1 MGGTGLNI
9 AQKMERRSSK
19 GDAASGK
26 LPINVNKCVK
36 VLPGVFPAL
45 QFRAKSSPLYLDD
58 MPTVG
63 KYLPVLSRPAVTAG
77 LTLVLGL
84 TVGLSL
90 LVSLSPKRF
99 ADADQRAQGA
109 QQTLTDAARLLGT
122 MNDAESMARRY
133 LLTGELTELTA
144 FGDAQQRYPIELGQ
158 LHRGYLSRNDGSGH
172 FTALQEALATHFT
185 HLQNALASAA
195 SNGAFSGLTSI
206 ESDSSDQVRSQ
217 ILSLIQALQQ
227 AELSAL
233 ANTSAVVA
241 QRAESI
247 QALNIGLI
255 VLAAT
260 LTATGAWLVIRR
272 VREIENLITVCAWT
286 RQVRW
291 RGHWI
296 SFEEYLAKR
305 FRLHC
310 THGICEEAA
319 EKLLVESNSA
329 SPFGSLSPDSSA
341 PFSSPPFSSPPFST
355 PPFSAPPFSAP
366 PFRGTPFPGK
376 STDVH
381 V

>member
-1 MGGTGLNI
+1 
-9 AQKMERRSSK
+9 
-19 GDAASGK
+19 
-26 LPINVNKCVK
+26 
-36 VLPGVFPAL
+36 
-45 QFRAKSSPLYLDD
+45 

-63 KYLPVLSRPAVTAG
+63 KYFPVLSRPGVTAG

-99 ADADQRAQGA
+99 ADAGHRVRGA
-109 QQTLTDAARLLGT
+109 QQTLTDAARLLET

-133 LLTGELTELTA
+133 LLTGDLTELSA
-144 FGDAQQRYPIELGQ
+144 FGDALQRYPVELAQ
-158 LHRGYLSRNDGSGH
+158 LHRGYLSRNEGSGH
-172 FTALQEALATHFT
+172 FTALQEALAVHFKR
-185 HLQNALASAA
+185 LQTALASAT
-195 SNGAFSGLTSI
+195 SEGAFSGLAQI
-206 ESDSSDQVRSQ
+206 ESGSSDPVRSQ

-227 AELSAL
+227 AELTAL
-233 ANTSAVVA
+233 ASSSAVVA
-241 QRAESI
+241 ERAESI

-260 LTATGAWLVIRR
+260 LTATGTWLVIRR
-272 VREIENLITVCAWT
+272 VREIEKLITVCAWT

-291 RGHWI
+291 RGRWI

-319 EKLLVESNSA
+319 EKLLIESDSA
-329 SPFGSLSPDSSA
+329 SPFSSLASDSSA
-341 PFSSPPFSSPPFST
+341 PFSS
-355 PPFSAPPFSAP
+355 PPFSAP

-376 STDVH
+376 SSDVH
-381 V
+381 G

>member
-1 MGGTGLNI
+1 M
-9 AQKMERRSSK
+9 
-19 GDAASGK
+19 
-26 LPINVNKCVK
+26 NVNKCVK
-36 VLPGVFPAL
+36 VPPGVFPAL
-45 QFRAKSSPLYLDD
+45 QFRANSSLLARDD
-58 MPTVG
+58 MTTVG

-84 TVGLSL
+84 TLGLSL
-90 LVSLSPKRF
+90 LISLSPKRF

-109 QQTLTDAARLLGT
+109 QQTLANAARLLGT

-133 LLTGELTELTA
+133 LLTGELSELTA
-144 FGDAQQRYPIELGQ
+144 FGAALQRYPAELAE
-158 LHRGYLSRNDGSGH
+158 LHRGYLSRTEGSGH

-185 HLQNALASAA
+185 RLQTALAAA
-195 SNGAFSGLTSI
+195 AANGTFSGLAQI
-206 ESDSSDQVRSQ
+206 ESNSSDQVRGQ
-217 ILSLIQALQQ
+217 ILGLIQALQQ
-227 AELSAL
+227 AELTAL
-233 ANTSAVVA
+233 ANTSSVLAE
-241 QRAESI
+241 RAESI

-272 VREIENLITVCAWT
+272 VREIEKLITVCAWT

-291 RGHWI
+291 RGRWM

-319 EKLLVESNSA
+319 EKLLIEGDSA
-329 SPFGSLSPDSSA
+329 SPFGSLSSDSSA
-341 PFSSPPFSSPPFST
+341 PFSS

-366 PFRGTPFPGK
+366 PFNAPPLRGTPFPGK

-381 V
+381 A

>member
-1 MGGTGLNI
+1 
-9 AQKMERRSSK
+9 
-19 GDAASGK
+19 
-26 LPINVNKCVK
+26 
-36 VLPGVFPAL
+36 
-45 QFRAKSSPLYLDD
+45 

-63 KYLPVLSRPAVTAG
+63 KYFPVLSRPGVTAG

-84 TVGLSL
+84 TVGVSL
-90 LVSLSPKRF
+90 LVSLAPKRF
-99 ADADQRAQGA
+99 ADAEHRVQGA

-133 LLTGELTELTA
+133 LLTGDLTELSA
-144 FGDAQQRYPIELGQ
+144 FGDALQRYPGELAQ
-158 LHRGYLSRNDGSGH
+158 LHRGYLSRNEGSGH
-172 FTALQEALATHFT
+172 FTALQEALAVHFT
-185 HLQNALASAA
+185 RLQTALASAA
-195 SNGAFSGLTSI
+195 SDGAFAGLAHI
-206 ESDSSDQVRSQ
+206 ESDSSDHVRGQ

-227 AELSAL
+227 AELTAL
-233 ANTSAVVA
+233 ASSSAVVA
-241 QRAESI
+241 ERTESI

-272 VREIENLITVCAWT
+272 VREIEKLITVCAWT

-291 RGHWI
+291 RGRWI

-319 EKLLVESNSA
+319 EKLLFESDST
-329 SPFGSLSPDSSA
+329 SPFSSLASDSSA
-341 PFSSPPFSSPPFST
+341 PFSS

-366 PFRGTPFPGK
+366 PFRGTTPFPGK
-376 STDVH
+376 SSDVH
-381 V
+381 A

>member
-1 MGGTGLNI
+1 
-9 AQKMERRSSK
+9 
-19 GDAASGK
+19 
-26 LPINVNKCVK
+26 
-36 VLPGVFPAL
+36 
-45 QFRAKSSPLYLDD
+45 

-63 KYLPVLSRPAVTAG
+63 KHLPVLSRPAVAAG
-77 LTLVLGL
+77 LTLVLAL
-84 TVGLSL
+84 ALGLSL
-90 LVSLSPKRF
+90 LVSLSPKRL
-99 ADADQRAQGA
+99 ADADHRAQGA
-109 QQTLTDAARLLGT
+109 QQTLADAARLLGT

-133 LLTGELTELTA
+133 LLTGELTELSA
-144 FGDAQQRYPIELGQ
+144 FGDALQRYPVELAQ

-185 HLQNALASAA
+185 QLQIALASAA
-195 SNGAFSGLTSI
+195 SNGAFSGLTQI
-206 ESDSSDQVRSQ
+206 ESELSHQVRGQ

-227 AELSAL
+227 AELTAL
-233 ANTSAVVA
+233 ANSSTVVTE
-241 QRAESI
+241 RAESI

-272 VREIENLITVCAWT
+272 VREIEKLITVCAWT

-319 EKLLVESNSA
+319 EKLLIESDSA
-329 SPFGSLSPDSSA
+329 SPFGSLSSDSSA
-341 PFSSPPFSSPPFST
+341 PFSS

-366 PFRGTPFPGK
+366 PFRAASFPGK
-376 STDVH
+376 SSDVH
-381 V
+381 A

>member
-1 MGGTGLNI
+1 
-9 AQKMERRSSK
+9 
-19 GDAASGK
+19 
-26 LPINVNKCVK
+26 
-36 VLPGVFPAL
+36 
-45 QFRAKSSPLYLDD
+45 

-63 KYLPVLSRPAVTAG
+63 KYFPVLSRPAITAG

-90 LVSLSPKRF
+90 LFSLSPKRF
-99 ADADQRAQGA
+99 AAADQRAQGA

-122 MNDAESMARRY
+122 MNDAESMARRS
-133 LLTGELTELTA
+133 LLTGDPTELTA
-144 FGDAQQRYPIELGQ
+144 FGDALQRYPNELAQ

-185 HLQNALASAA
+185 RLQNALASAA
-195 SNGAFSGLTSI
+195 YDGAFSGLTSI
-206 ESDSSDQVRSQ
+206 ESDSSDRVRSQ

-227 AELSAL
+227 AELTAL
-233 ANTSAVVA
+233 ANRSAVVA

-260 LTATGAWLVIRR
+260 LIATGAWLVIRR
-272 VREIENLITVCAWT
+272 VREIEKLITVCAWT

-291 RGHWI
+291 RGHWV

-329 SPFGSLSPDSSA
+329 SPFSSLSPDSSA
-341 PFSSPPFSSPPFST
+341 PFSSPPYST

-366 PFRGTPFPGK
+366 PFRRAPFPGK
-376 STDVH
+376 SSDVH